1 MAFPPRKLCSV
12 DLDRDRPAALEPRVR
27 VREDARQRRSAPSE
41 ELLFSY
47 KGLLFPLRAG
57 RATLTSGG
65 ALTLSGLR
73 MRYLF
78 EDYALDTDRRELCRR
93 GDVVRLEPQAF
104 DLLEYLIRNR
114 ERVVSRDDLIAAVW
128 GGRIV
133 SDLAMTTRINAARC
147 AIGDTGKAQRLIKTV
162 PRKGIR
168 FVGRVR
174 EERPAVASD
183 RTPARDRRRP
193 TRASLTS
200 PRSPFSLS
208 PT

>member
-1 MAFPPRKLCSV
+1 
-12 DLDRDRPAALEPRVR
+12 
-27 VREDARQRRSAPSE
+27 
-41 ELLFSY
+41 
-47 KGLLFPLRAG
+47 
-57 RATLTSGG
+57 
-65 ALTLSGLR
+65 

-78 EDYALDTDRRELCRR
+78 EDYVLDADRRELCRR

-104 DLLEYLIRNR
+104 DLLEHLIRNR

-133 SDLAMTTRINAARC
+133 SDSAMTTRINAARC

-174 EERPAVASD
+174 EEEASGSLGSDVSLRPS
-183 RTPARDRRRP
+183 TS
-193 TRASLTS
+193 TRASLRS

>member
-1 MAFPPRKLCSV
+1 
-12 DLDRDRPAALEPRVR
+12 
-27 VREDARQRRSAPSE
+27 
-41 ELLFSY
+41 
-47 KGLLFPLRAG
+47 
-57 RATLTSGG
+57 
-65 ALTLSGLR
+65 

-114 ERVVSRDDLIAAVW
+114 ERMVSRDDLIASVW
-128 GGRIV
+128 CGRIV
-133 SDLAMTTRINAARC
+133 SDSAMTTRINAARC

-168 FVGRVR
+168 FVGTVR
-174 EERPAVASD
+174 EEEQR
-183 RTPARDRRRP
+183 ARVGCRARGRRRP
-193 TRASLTS
+193 TSPSRTS
-200 PRSPFSLS
+200 PRSPYSPS

>member
-1 MAFPPRKLCSV
+1 MS
-12 DLDRDRPAALEPRVR
+12 
-27 VREDARQRRSAPSE
+27 SE
-41 ELLFSY
+41 KY
-47 KGLLFPLRAG
+47 PCG
-57 RATLTSGG
+57 RACAFRRASFSLPRACFSATAERASLDGDAAARPG
-65 ALTLSGLR
+65 KELR

-93 GDVVRLEPQAF
+93 SDVVRLEPQAF

-114 ERVVSRDDLIAAVW
+114 ERVVSRDDLIAAIW

-133 SDLAMTTRINAARC
+133 SDSAMTTRINAARY

-168 FVGRVR
+168 FVGTVR
-174 EERPAVASD
+174 EEEPSG
-183 RTPARDRRRP
+183 
-193 TRASLTS
+193 SLRVERLATVDVIPRHSQTS
-200 PRSPFSLS
+200 PQSPFSLS